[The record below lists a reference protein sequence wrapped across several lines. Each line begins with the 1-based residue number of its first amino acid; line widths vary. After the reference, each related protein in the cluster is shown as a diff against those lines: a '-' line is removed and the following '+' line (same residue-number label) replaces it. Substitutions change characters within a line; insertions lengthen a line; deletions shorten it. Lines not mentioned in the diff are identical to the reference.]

1 VQIALTTRLALTLL
15 LALAVLGATQADARP
30 LAELA
35 PTAACGGA
43 ASDERTQ
50 DSLLCFVNWARRAH
64 GLAPVRGS
72 DALAR
77 AAADKAAAIVRCGE
91 FSHEPCG
98 VPSTT
103 SVKRAGY
110 RYRDWGETL
119 FTASARAA
127 GPRLAV
133 KAWLASPPHRD
144 ALLTPTF
151 REAGAALVL
160 HGDPYYRGPAGVWV
174 LELGRR

>member
-1 VQIALTTRLALTLL
+1 VHIALTTRLALTLL
-15 LALAVLGATQADARP
+15 LALAVLGATRAEARP

-35 PTAACGGA
+35 PNAACGGA
-43 ASDERTQ
+43 TSDERTQ
-50 DSLLCFVNWARRAH
+50 DALICFVNWARRVH
-64 GLAPVRGS
+64 GLAPVHGS

-98 VPSTT
+98 LPSTT

-110 RYRDWGETL
+110 RYRHWGETL
-119 FTASARAA
+119 FTSAARAA
-127 GPRLAV
+127 APRLAV
-133 KAWLASPPHRD
+133 KAWLASPPHRE
-144 ALLTPTF
+144 ALLMPSF

-160 HGDPYYRGPAGVWV
+160 HGDPQYRGPAGVWV